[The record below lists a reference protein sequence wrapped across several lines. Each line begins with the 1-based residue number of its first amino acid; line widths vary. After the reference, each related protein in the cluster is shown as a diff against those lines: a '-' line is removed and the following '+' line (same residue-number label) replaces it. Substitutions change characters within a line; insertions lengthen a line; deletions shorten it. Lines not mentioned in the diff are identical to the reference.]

1 MQNPSFSRN
10 AKDEWVYLQQVV
22 IGAGS
27 GGGNYLGSTDAG
39 CLPRIPAT
47 ATLLPTRLA
56 ARSTAFLPSTALSSS
71 VQPTPAMHRPLLQ
84 CTVYSC
90 NAQSTPPVHS
100 LELAWTLAWPS
111 STLTTPERAPLRAG
125 RWQQRLTAAGCRTR
139 TLRAHRGPRP
149 PRPSRREAIG
159 GAAGAGL
166 REVS

>member
-1 MQNPSFSRN
+1 MEPRLQNPSFSRN

-84 CTVYSC
+84 CTVHSC
-90 NAQSTPPVHS
+90 NAQSTPPVQSGVS
-100 LELAWTLAWPS
+100 LDTRLA
-111 STLTTPERAPLRAG
+111 ERAPLRAG